1 MKMVNEMKSSVNWQE
16 VAEAELSARFAEI
29 CAANGTSGEAVL
41 SAFVK
46 DYVVSGGHPEKVV
59 GKWPWNKR
67 PDR

>member
-1 MKMVNEMKSSVNWQE
+1 MKTSNEMMSSVNWQD
-16 VAEAELSARFAEI
+16 VADAEISARFAEI
-29 CAANGTSGEAVL
+29 CAANGTGAEEVL

-46 DYVVSGGHPEKVV
+46 DYVVSGGHPENVV